1 MARREQESG
10 VLEEVIAIRFH
21 TKVTKGGRKLSV
33 AALVAV
39 GDGNGKVGLGYG
51 KASGV
56 PQAIE
61 KANKEAR
68 ASMIK
73 VHLVGDTIAQEV
85 LGRHG
90 AARVLLI
97 PASPGTGVKAGGTV
111 RAILQVL
118 GVHNV
123 LSKVFG
129 NTNPVNVA
137 KATMTA
143 LAEMQSVAQVERLR
157 GVKLHMFHPQ
167 FGKPEEAKA
176 APVAAAATAVA
187 EAEEAPQAVE
197 TPEVV
202 EAAEAPTAEAPAAEE
217 APQTDAEAADS
228 EQ

>member
-1 MARREQESG
+1 MARREQDSG
-10 VLEEVIAIRFH
+10 ALEEVIAIRFH

-56 PQAIE
+56 PLAIE
-61 KANKEAR
+61 KAGKEAR

-73 VHLVGDTIAQEV
+73 VNRVGDTIAHEA

-90 AARVLLI
+90 AARVLLL
-97 PASPGTGVKAGGTV
+97 PATPGTGVKAGGTV

-137 KATMTA
+137 KATMKA
-143 LAEMQSVAQVERLR
+143 LEQMQSVAQVERMR
-157 GVKLHMFHPQ
+157 GVKLQMFHPQ
-167 FGKPEEAKA
+167 TGEQRTPGTVTGAAKA
-176 APVAAAATAVA
+176 RALALAAAA
-187 EAEEAPQAVE
+187 
-197 TPEVV
+197 
-202 EAAEAPTAEAPAAEE
+202 EAAAAEK
-217 APQTDAEAADS
+217 AAVTS
-228 EQ
+228 EE

>member
-10 VLEEVIAIRFH
+10 TLEEVIAIRFH

-33 AALVAV
+33 AALVTV
-39 GDGNGKVGLGYG
+39 GDGNGRVGLGYG

-56 PQAIE
+56 PMAIE
-61 KANKEAR
+61 KAGKEAR
-68 ASMIK
+68 ANMIR
-73 VHLVGDTIAQEV
+73 VNRIGDTIAHEA

-90 AARVLLI
+90 AARVLLK

-137 KATMTA
+137 KATMMA
-143 LAEMQSVAQVERLR
+143 LQQMQSVGEVERLR
-157 GVKLHMFHPQ
+157 GVSLQMFHPQ
-167 FGKPEEAKA
+167 VSGRQDKA
-176 APVAAAATAVA
+176 AGAA
-187 EAEEAPQAVE
+187 EAEQVAVNS
-197 TPEVV
+197 
-202 EAAEAPTAEAPAAEE
+202 EE
-217 APQTDAEAADS
+217 
-228 EQ
+228 

>member
-39 GDGNGKVGLGYG
+39 GDGSGKVGLGYG
-51 KASGV
+51 KAGGV

-61 KANKEAR
+61 KANKDAR
-68 ASMIK
+68 ASMVK
-73 VHLVGDTIAQEV
+73 VHLVGDTIAQEAV
-85 LGRHG
+85 GRHG

-123 LSKVFG
+123 LSKVIG
-129 NTNPVNVA
+129 ATNPVNVA
-137 KATMTA
+137 KATMKA
-143 LAEMQSVAQVERLR
+143 LERMQSVAQVERLR

-167 FGKPEEAKA
+167 FGDQQAPPKPAAAA
-176 APVAAAATAVA
+176 APAATAVA
-187 EAEEAPQAVE
+187 EAPVAEPEEPQAQ
-197 TPEVV
+197 
-202 EAAEAPTAEAPAAEE
+202 EAAAAPEQ
-217 APQTDAEAADS
+217 QT
-228 EQ
+228 EQSQ

>member
-68 ASMIK
+68 ATMVRVNLI
-73 VHLVGDTIAQEV
+73 GDTIAQEA

-90 AARVLLI
+90 AARVLLL

-137 KATMTA
+137 KATMKA
-143 LAEMQSVAQVERLR
+143 LAEMQSVEEVERLR
-157 GVKLHMFHPQ
+157 GVRLHVFHPQ
-167 FGKPEEAKA
+167 HGERKEAA
-176 APVAAAATAVA
+176 APAAAPAQAETPVAVA
-187 EAEEAPQAVE
+187 EAQEAEEAP
-197 TPEVV
+197 
-202 EAAEAPTAEAPAAEE
+202 EAPQADEE
-217 APQTDAEAADS
+217 APGS

>member
-56 PQAIE
+56 PLAIE

-68 ASMIK
+68 ANMIK
-73 VHLVGDTIAQEV
+73 VNRVGDTIAHEA

-90 AARVLLI
+90 AARVLLK
-97 PASPGTGVKAGGTV
+97 PASPGTGVKAGSTV
-111 RAILQVL
+111 RSILQVL

-137 KATMTA
+137 KATMEA
-143 LAEMQSVAQVERLR
+143 LQQMQSVGQVERLR

-167 FGKPEEAKA
+167 FGEQREAKA
-176 APVAAAATAVA
+176 AAAKAAAAPAAAPATQTAVA
-187 EAEEAPQAVE
+187 EATGADD
-197 TPEVV
+197 
-202 EAAEAPTAEAPAAEE
+202 EAAA
-217 APQTDAEAADS
+217 S